1 MPTPID
7 FKSIRGETPEGQ
19 RSFFEQL
26 ICHLARLDGGG
37 GDFRRI
43 EGAGGDGGVEALRIL
58 PTGGKVG
65 YQAKYHPERD
75 KIDWKK
81 IDDSVTTALA
91 QHPDLERYIIAIP
104 CDFTGR
110 RAARGGSTE
119 GVWGKWDSSVT
130 KWSGFAAA
138 RQMSVQF
145 EPLNTRDRPRFPRC
159 RGRVGRARP
168 ARSRSDARVW
178 SQSVRFA
185 PTRRT
190 LCAALPGTLRELST
204 LLPELRRL
212 IEV

>member
-1 MPTPID
+1 MAIPIN
-7 FKSIRGETPEGQ
+7 FKAIRGETPEGQ
-19 RSFFEQL
+19 RSIFEQL

-58 PTGGKVG
+58 PTGRKVG

-75 KIDWKK
+75 KIDWRK
-81 IDDSVTTALA
+81 IDDSVITALE
-91 QHPDLERYIIAIP
+91 QHPELERYIIAIP

-119 GVWGKWDSSVT
+119 GVWGKWDASVT

-145 EPLNTRDRPRFPRC
+145 EPWTAFEIE
-159 RGRVGRARP
+159 
-168 ARSRSDARVW
+168 
-178 SQSVRFA
+178 
-185 PTRRT
+185 
-190 LCAALPGTLRELST
+190 AALLRPDAEHLVKPFFDCLAFTKTWMSRYFKRT
-204 LLPELRRL
+204 INDLQARYIAE
-212 IEV
+212 